1 MKCVN
6 NIIAE
11 RLRRKITMDKPNLSI
26 ECTVNECR
34 YHSSSCDH
42 CTLDKVCIGSHE
54 AHPDRQQCVD
64 CESFKCANN

>member
-1 MKCVN
+1 
-6 NIIAE
+6 
-11 RLRRKITMDKPNLSI
+11 MDKPNLSI